1 MTGSNRPDRPTGAR
15 AGSTSATALVGALT
29 AGVALL
35 APTPAPAHFSWLSA
49 TLVEERLAFVPQF
62 GHHLPAQRVLS
73 VDRID
78 SAMAFDPDG
87 QATPTERTDQ
97 SLSIAVG
104 APGTYVLS
112 ARLHPRF
119 WSRTT
124 EGGRNASR
132 RDYPD
137 AFSCRASIDTVTT
150 LVNTGETKS
159 SVAQAAGHDFELVAQ
174 QDPSRLSAGDLLE
187 VLILFRGQ
195 PWQGSLHGTW
205 TGYEPDHDDDYPVSV
220 ETDQRGIA
228 QIALSRRGGWL
239 LWASTREP
247 YADPEICDEQAWNA
261 TLTFEV
267 P

>member
-1 MTGSNRPDRPTGAR
+1 MTGSNRHDRPAGAR
-15 AGSTSATALVGALT
+15 AVSTTATALVAGLAI
-29 AGVALL
+29 GVALL
-35 APTPAPAHFSWLSA
+35 APTPTLAHFSWLAA
-49 TLVEERLAFVPQF
+49 TLVDERLAFVPQF
-62 GHHLPAQRVLS
+62 GHHLPAQRALS
-73 VDRID
+73 VERID
-78 SAMAFDPDG
+78 SAMAFDPAG
-87 QATPTERTDQ
+87 QATRTERTDQ

-137 AFSCRASIDTVTT
+137 AFSCRASIDAVTT
-150 LVNTGETKS
+150 LVNTGTAKS
-159 SVAQAAGHDFELVAQ
+159 SVAQAAGHDFELIAQ
-174 QDPSRLSAGDLLE
+174 QDPSRLSAGDRLE

-195 PWQGSLHGTW
+195 PWQGSLQGTW
-205 TGYEPDHDDDYPVSV
+205 AGYAPEHDDDYPVNV
-220 ETDQRGIA
+220 ETDHRGIA
-228 QIALSRRGGWL
+228 QIELSRRGGWL
-239 LWASTREP
+239 LWASTREL
-247 YADPEICDEQAWNA
+247 YADPETCDEQAWNA